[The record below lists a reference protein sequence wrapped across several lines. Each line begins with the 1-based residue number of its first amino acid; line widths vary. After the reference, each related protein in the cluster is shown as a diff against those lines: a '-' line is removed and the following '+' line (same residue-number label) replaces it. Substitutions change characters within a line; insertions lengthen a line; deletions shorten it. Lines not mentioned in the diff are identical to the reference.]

1 MTWREKRQGG
11 GEEVFFYQESTSM
24 DQYLL
29 SIKAEEGSDLEV

>member
-1 MTWREKRQGG
+1 VKKGRGEE
-11 GEEVFFYQESTSM
+11 EEVFFYQESTSM